1 MRVLVTGST
10 GMLGADLSRAI
21 ALAGDTPLGADL
33 HATGDAGQRAVDITE
48 GHAVSAAIAE
58 ARPDAVI
65 HAAALTDVD
74 GCEQNPEEAFR
85 VNGWGTWSVAAACA
99 SLDVPLL
106 YLSTDFV
113 FDGASRTPYTE
124 YDAPNPINVY
134 GASKLAGEHHVAA
147 LCRRYWIVRTQWLFG
162 RGGRNFPATILK
174 LAETRTELPVVRDQV
189 GAPTYTV
196 DLAAALVQLLRS
208 SYYGTYHIN
217 NAGSCSWYELALFV
231 MQQRPA
237 LTMEIKPIP
246 ASEYITPTRRP
257 AYSVLDRMALRAQG
271 ADSMR
276 SWQAA
281 LTEFLAS
288 L

>member
-1 MRVLVTGST
+1 MRILVTGST
-10 GMLGADLSRAI
+10 GMLGSDLVRAI
-21 ALAGDTPLGADL
+21 TLAGDTALGADL
-33 HATGDAGQRAVDITE
+33 QTSGRAWQRAVDVTD
-48 GHAVSAAIAE
+48 GAAVDTAIAE
-58 ARPDAVI
+58 ADADVVI

-74 GCEQNPEEAFR
+74 GCELDPEQAFR
-85 VNGWGTWSVAAACA
+85 VNAWGTWSVAAACA
-99 SLDVPLL
+99 RHDVPLL

-113 FDGASRTPYTE
+113 FDGASRKPYTE

-134 GASKLAGEHHVAA
+134 GASKLAGEGHVIT
-147 LCRRYWIVRTQWLFG
+147 LCRRHWIVRTQWLFG

-174 LAETRTELPVVRDQV
+174 LAESRTELPVVRDQI

-196 DLAAALVQLLRS
+196 DLAAAIVTLIRS
-208 SYYGTYHIN
+208 GYYGTYHVN
-217 NAGSCSWYELALFV
+217 NAGSCSWYDLALFI

-257 AYSVLDRMALRAQG
+257 AYSVLDRMALRVQA
-271 ADSMR
+271 ADTMR

-281 LTEFLAS
+281 LTEFLATA
-288 L
+288 